1 MSKRASKKQ
10 QDRARWELSLKQLLT
25 NPEDPVIILTIRRGW
40 NSASRPVLAR
50 GIDKYEYIVKGK
62 QAGRQ
67 IINDQIVARLGLAMG
82 APVGEPEIVEISPD
96 PLDVNFSFLSPG
108 KAHAT
113 RFIANCFDD
122 RDTIKYKN
130 HEENRPRFALLSVL
144 FGWVYSQDQQFI
156 YQKNHPNLVYS
167 VDHGHFFPGGHD
179 WTVSDITSAPTATV
193 DKKLVSSCELTDN
206 EIRQALIALEEVTEE
221 TIVQAVASPPD
232 EWGITMEER
241 VAMVEYL
248 MKRQQELLNA
258 L

>member
-1 MSKRASKKQ
+1 M
-10 QDRARWELSLKQLLT
+10 
-25 NPEDPVIILTIRRGW
+25 
-40 NSASRPVLAR
+40 
-50 GIDKYEYIVKGK
+50 
-62 QAGRQ
+62 
-67 IINDQIVARLGLAMG
+67 ARLGLAMG
-82 APVGEPEIVEISPD
+82 APVGQPQIVEIGTEL
-96 PLDVNFSFLSPG
+96 LDVNFSFLSPG

-167 VDHGHFFPGGHD
+167 VDHGHFFPGGPD
-179 WTVSDITSAPTATV
+179 WKESDLTSAPTSVV
-193 DKKLVSSCELTDN
+193 DKKLVSSCGLTNND
-206 EIRQALIALEEVTEE
+206 IRQALIALKTVTEE
-221 TIVQAVASPPD
+221 TIIQAVASPPD
-232 EWGITMEER
+232 EWGITIEER

-248 MKRQQELLNA
+248 VKRQQELLNA